1 MCTVK
6 EHPDWQPPVPAPAP
20 VTNESGNQTNVTK
33 VPLT

>member
-1 MCTVK
+1 MSTVK
-6 EHPDWQPPVPAPAP
+6 EHPDWQPPVPVPAP